1 MSAHTENRQV
11 LYAKRPDGM
20 PDESCFRIEAS
31 PIGSLGDGEVL
42 VRNHYLSLDPYIR
55 MRMEAED
62 SYAPV
67 MKIGDIMVGRTV
79 GEIVDTRDPTL
90 PTGTWVVGRLG
101 WQDYSIAKKAELQ
114 IVHPD
119 KAPLSAY
126 LGALGSTG
134 ITAWIGLMHIAGL
147 QDGERVLISAASGAG
162 GSTAGQL
169 AKFHGCHTVGI
180 AGGAK
185 KCGIVRDRFG
195 LDDCLD
201 YKADD
206 FVEQMNRAGADGY
219 DIYYDNVGGMI
230 FDTALPLMRLNG
242 RIPLCGLVSQYNE
255 TEPYGVKN
263 MREVFNKRLTIR
275 GFVISDHRDLFGK
288 AQADLEAAYAA
299 GKLVY
304 EETIHDGLENSP
316 ASFIGMLN
324 GGNVGKQL
332 IRIVTD

>member
-1 MSAHTENRQV
+1 MTAMLKNRQV
-11 LYAKRPDGM
+11 LYAKQPDGM
-20 PDESCFRIEAS
+20 PDEGCFRIEEQDVPA
-31 PIGSLGDGEVL
+31 LADGQVL

-55 MRMEAED
+55 MRMEAVN

-67 MKIGDIMVGRTV
+67 MKIGDVMVGRTA
-79 GEIVDTRDPTL
+79 GEIIDSKEPSL
-90 PTGTWVVGRLG
+90 PAGTWGVGRLG
-101 WQDYSIAKKAELQ
+101 WQDYSIATKGELQ
-114 IVHPD
+114 IVHPE

-134 ITAWIGLMHIAGL
+134 TTAWIGLMHIAGL
-147 QDGERVLISAASGAG
+147 KQGERVLISAASGAV

-169 AKFHGCHTVGI
+169 AKAKGCQVVGI

-185 KCGIVRDRFG
+185 KCAIVRERFG

-201 YKADD
+201 YKAPD
-206 FVEQMNRAGADGY
+206 FLDQMKEAGKDGY
-219 DIYYDNVGGMI
+219 DVYYDNVGGMI
-230 FDTALPLMRLNG
+230 FDAALPLMRLTG

-275 GFVISDHRDLFGK
+275 GFVISDHRDLFDK
-288 AQADLEAAYAA
+288 AQEELEDAYAA

-304 EETIHDGLENSP
+304 EETIHDGLEHSP
-316 ASFIGMLN
+316 ASFIGMLK

-332 IRIVTD
+332 IRITDG